1 MLLFIIVFNLF
12 ITFINCYLLLKL
24 WVLYNSLKKI
34 TSDLINLEKQLNEL
48 FSVLPDLV
56 LKGQEKTAELRQFY
70 QKFLRQLAIAQKLF
84 RNLQLLLSIW
94 YRLENGFL

>member
-1 MLLFIIVFNLF
+1 M
-12 ITFINCYLLLKL
+12 LKL

-84 RNLQLLLSIW
+84 RNLQLLLRIW

>member
-1 MLLFIIVFNLF
+1 MLLFIIIFNLF

-24 WVLYNSLKKI
+24 WILYNSLKKI
-34 TSDLINLEKQLNEL
+34 TSDLIHLEKQINEL

-56 LKGQEKTAELRQFY
+56 LRGQEKTAELREFY
-70 QKFLRQLAIAQKLF
+70 QRFLRQLAIAQKLF
-84 RNLQLLLSIW
+84 RNLQLLLKIW

>member
-1 MLLFIIVFNLF
+1 MLFFIIIFNLF

-34 TSDLINLEKQLNEL
+34 TSELINLEKQLNQL
-48 FSVLPDLV
+48 FYILPDLV

-84 RNLQLLLSIW
+84 RNLQLLLRIW